1 MNYYKYSYKNSV
13 VVISTLIILVLIIF
27 IPIKIESYIDVF
39 VILISC
45 FIHELLH
52 GIGFK
57 IFGHAKSKNIN
68 YGISL
73 EKGIIVKLV
82 HTVVVTKTITLFNK
96 DNEKI
101 SKRKSPKK
109 GCIYDLFSEL
119 TGIYHILL
127 RENFTLEVLLID
139 ITEQRIRTE
148 EPVQSKNNRRR
159 FKKNWNKTNKHLDQ
173 IIETITFNKK
183 EDYINLLPKNLPEE
197 FCAKDINK
205 LLKENNSIPKNYRP
219 NGNLI
224 IWVFNR
230 MEIIEQTKVENR
242 SRYYKIKKKV

>member
-1 MNYYKYSYKNSV
+1 MEFSVLNESSLHNTLKTYYAIQSNGQTEYKLHNHIYDIYTENNQAIEIQTQNLV
-13 VVISTLIILVLIIF
+13 KLLPKIL
-27 IPIKIESYIDVF
+27 DT
-39 VILISC
+39 
-45 FIHELLH
+45 
-52 GIGFK
+52 
-57 IFGHAKSKNIN
+57 
-68 YGISL
+68 L
-73 EKGIIVKLV
+73 EKGIKVKLV

-96 DNEKI
+96 ENEKI

-159 FKKNWNKTNKHLDQ
+159 FKRNWNKTNKHLDQ
-173 IIETITFNKK
+173 IIKTITFNKK
-183 EDYINLLPKNLPEE
+183 EDYLNLLPKNLPEE

-230 MEIIEQTKVENR
+230 MELIEQTKVENR
-242 SRYYKIKKKV
+242 SRYYRIKQIN